1 LRLSVTVVEIQLNG
15 FIFAGTHFGALR
27 PTLAHFATAE
37 KHTRAQVHALNFK
50 AQLPSFNEQRRERSA
65 RACVCGGGS
74 RVESEAKRMQN
85 AIALGRV
92 PKRAI
97 KGTTVQPL

>member
-1 LRLSVTVVEIQLNG
+1 
-15 FIFAGTHFGALR
+15 
-27 PTLAHFATAE
+27 
-37 KHTRAQVHALNFK
+37 
-50 AQLPSFNEQRRERSA
+50 
-65 RACVCGGGS
+65 VCGGGS

-97 KGTTVQPL
+97 KGTTVQPLLSGF